1 MAAALG
7 TGVGLTGFFAVLL
20 VALLAGV
27 TGLMPAHAAE
37 RTALRPTAD
46 AGPTLPIETVLAE
59 IQPEG
64 TQTELVSDM
73 AAAFPVATRGLRQA
87 VLRRPGSLPRAYVQW
102 LAQPIALV
110 ADDEASRR
118 WLMQQGDALHALG
131 ASVLVVRVRS
141 EERMRAM
148 RSVRADLP
156 MAPAAAPELVAAL
169 RAAGSAVYP
178 LVIITDGTLRQDVRP
193 LAVRQQ
199 AGRPGQAQTPSGG
212 RSVYPPAGGPT

>member
-7 TGVGLTGFFAVLL
+7 TGVGLTGFFASAALF
-20 VALLAGV
+20 VALAASSALL
-27 TGLMPAHAAE
+27 TPARAAE
-37 RTALRPTAD
+37 RIALRPTAD

-64 TQTELVSDM
+64 AQTELVSDM

-131 ASVLVVRVRS
+131 ASVLVVRVKS
-141 EERMRAM
+141 EERMRVM
-148 RSVRADLP
+148 RSFRADLP

-169 RAAGSAVYP
+169 RGAGAAVYP
-178 LVIITDGTLRQDVRP
+178 LVVLTDGSLRQDVRQ
-193 LAVRQQ
+193 LAVRSNEKPL
-199 AGRPGQAQTPSGG
+199 AGAEGAKR
-212 RSVYPPAGGPT
+212 